1 MSRSFYS
8 LFLFAGII
16 GLLTGCVSNYDTL
29 EAIPE
34 YPALET
40 KFDQSATVDFKPG
53 EGAMLNK
60 IMLSKFAECGYTD
73 VISGAHYKSVSR
85 KPIRI
90 VSPLDLTQTIL
101 RCQDGFYLE
110 SRILVMVRQ
119 PGKIVNGELTY
130 PTPRYFQA
138 FSQIRIQNATALPDE
153 NLRAVGQ
160 AVDNLFTIAEF
171 RSALAAGSGN

>member
-1 MSRSFYS
+1 MSRLVYS
-8 LFLFAGII
+8 LFLLAGLV

-29 EAIPE
+29 EPIPE
-34 YPALET
+34 YPALEA

-101 RCQDGFYLE
+101 RCQDGYYLE
-110 SRILVMVRQ
+110 SRILLMVRK
-119 PGKIVNGELTY
+119 PGQIVNGELVY

-138 FSQIRIQNATALPDE
+138 FSQIRI
-153 NLRAVGQ
+153 
-160 AVDNLFTIAEF
+160 
-171 RSALAAGSGN
+171 